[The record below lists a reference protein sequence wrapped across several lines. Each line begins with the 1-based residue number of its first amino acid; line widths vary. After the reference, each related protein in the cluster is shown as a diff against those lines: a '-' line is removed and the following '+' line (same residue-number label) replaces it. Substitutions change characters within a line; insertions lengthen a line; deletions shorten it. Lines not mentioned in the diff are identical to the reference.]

1 MFSAERKVWCAM
13 KLRCFNKDSRDY
25 RLYGGRGIRVCDR
38 WLSFD
43 NFISDMGQRPTS
55 KHMLDRIDNNGD
67 YSPSNCRWA
76 TPIEQARNKRNNH
89 LVPVNG
95 RLVTLAE
102 AQEITG
108 VEQTTIRQRIN
119 LGWDAGEAAT
129 VKVRREKI
137 TVDGEKISVHEAA
150 RRFGIH
156 PNTLLNRIMKGW
168 PMHEALHRTPLKGQ
182 RPSKESARCL

>member
-1 MFSAERKVWCAM
+1 M
-13 KLRCFNKDSRDY
+13 KLRCFKKDSRDY
-25 RLYGGRGIRVCDR
+25 RLYGGRGISVCDR

-67 YSPSNCRWA
+67 YSPENCRWA
-76 TPIEQARNKRNNH
+76 TPVEQARNKRNNH

-102 AQEITG
+102 AQELTG

-119 LGWDAGEAAT
+119 LGWDAEKAAT

-137 TVDGEKISVHEAA
+137 SVDGEKISVHEAA

-156 PNTLLNRIMKGW
+156 PNTLLNRLMKGW

-182 RPSKESARCL
+182 RPSKEPAQCL